1 LSGIKSFFNRVISTP
16 ISSGSLTY
24 RTCLGA
30 IIVTVIGLSACH
42 SGSDGSK
49 EQPQLNAAPGIL
61 SALPTPTLI
70 SLPAPT
76 PISPA
81 LKQYYHDNCE
91 AWYNMRLRNSGF
103 NGGMLVAKNGNIVF
117 EQYKGTAH
125 IGGSDIVNEHTPF
138 HIASVSK
145 TFTAMAVLK
154 LYQDSLIKLD
164 DQFSKYFPQFN
175 YPGVTIKDLLSHRSG
190 LPNYLYFLED
200 LHWDETKFATNE
212 DVLSLMISRKNEIK
226 DISEP
231 NTHFEYCNTN
241 FALLALLIEKV
252 TGKKFPQYIQEN
264 FFTPLQMNNTFIF
277 NPDSMASANRSYDY
291 RGRIEK
297 DNYLDKVYG
306 DKDVYTTPRDLLIWD
321 RALTTGAIFKPE
333 TIALA
338 YTPYSNERRGIRNYG
353 LGWRMFV
360 FPSGKK
366 IIYHNGWWHG
376 SNASFIRL
384 IDDSATIIILGNKY
398 NRNIYHAKELAG
410 LFGNYGGKA
419 EEQEE
424 NEAAEPAG
432 RKIVRRRVVRVHS
445 TKHGAAKHTIK
456 HK

>member
-1 LSGIKSFFNRVISTP
+1 LSGIKSFFNRAKFAPVT
-16 ISSGSLTY
+16 SGSLTY
-24 RTCLGA
+24 IACLSA
-30 IIVTVIGLSACH
+30 IIIIVAGLSACH
-42 SGSDGSK
+42 SGSSAPN
-49 EQPQLNAAPGIL
+49 EQPQLTAAPGTL
-61 SALPTPTLI
+61 SAIPASALI
-70 SLPAPT
+70 SLPVPT
-76 PISPA
+76 PISPV
-81 LKQYYHDNCE
+81 LKQRLHDGCQG
-91 AWYNMRLRNSGF
+91 WYNMRLANSGF
-103 NGGMLVAKNGNIVF
+103 NGGMVVAKNGNIVF
-117 EQYKGTAH
+117 EQYKGMAQ
-125 IGGSDIVNEHTPF
+125 IGGKDPVTENTSF

-164 DQFSKYFPQFN
+164 DLFSKYFPQFN
-175 YPGVTIKDLLSHRSG
+175 YPGVTIKDMLSHRSG

-226 DISEP
+226 DISTP

-241 FALLALLIEKV
+241 FALLALLVEKV
-252 TGKKFPQYIQEN
+252 TGEKFPKYIQET
-264 FFTPLQMNNTFIF
+264 FFTPLHMTNTFIF
-277 NPDSMASANRSYDY
+277 NPDSMATANRSYDY

-306 DKDVYTTPRDLLIWD
+306 DKDVYTTPRDLLTWD
-321 RALTTGAIFKPE
+321 RALTTGVIFKPE

-376 SNASFIRL
+376 SNASFIRM
-384 IDDSATIIILGNKY
+384 IQDSATIIILGNKY

-410 LFGNYGGKA
+410 LFGNYGGKG
-419 EEQEE
+419 EEEE
-424 NEAAEPAG
+424 EGEVSDPTTTTTG
-432 RKIVRRRVVRVHS
+432 TVVRRRIVR
-445 TKHGAAKHTIK
+445 KHRAKRK
-456 HK
+456 